1 MPDSSLNSASSSSSP
16 PDAWD
21 MTRELRLR
29 DSQSRSPLPPPTTA
43 ELQSFSAQPNLE
55 DTPTGRKRKLNS
67 INAEDNVSRQRLRH
81 TTQPVPS
88 VPVMNTMVSPHHS
101 PPQVGHYSTSGSFH
115 NAHNFQFQNPFF
127 MDNLVQNIYPQP
139 QINPSEVFQQLHT
152 HGYIMQ
158 GAEYN
163 SAERDPPPRCHP
175 ETRINIL
182 RRTTDWIENTDRDK
196 RLLWIRGSAGVGKS
210 AIVQTLA
217 ETLVV
222 SESVQRLGATLFF
235 SRPNGRSNP
244 QQVFPTLACHLAQV
258 DSTYKAYLTELM
270 QSHRPLDKAMGE
282 QFRLLIIEPFVSRR
296 LREGQPD
303 LLLAID
309 GLDECEGDPVSDAP
323 ATTQQLRERTS
334 DRVQCEIVRLISGF
348 VSKYPNVPLIW
359 VIASRPETHLTAVF
373 SSADII
379 NTFREEDIPPDSDE
393 ACQDVQRFLHSEFS
407 KIRENY
413 PYHITET
420 TWPSERKFLLIANA
434 ALGLFVFA
442 EVVVRF
448 IDDRRVNNPIAN
460 LEHVLAALGKLRQ
473 STSRQNP
480 LATLDA
486 IYSAILEKVPEDTLP
501 MTKELLSVIVL
512 THKCKVTE
520 FPFSKI
526 RGHLNLG
533 QPTCLT
539 ALHHLHSVIK
549 IPRSKNLDGTRPQ
562 FYHNSFREYLDDKSR
577 SNDYY
582 AGREVFLER
591 ALEHSLP
598 RIFCKVPLGIDTIPE
613 DTYRWIKEDSY
624 GMLRHILTTI
634 SPTGVSGVKFLDESH
649 DDMLSDDQ
657 CETIFDNLNFSE
669 MARTNDLSC
678 LDSLKLWD
686 KEGFPIEEL
695 KRRDVLSITNIASLG
710 IRSSTISEQSSVTQL
725 LSTCVLYVGT
735 PAVDS
740 DSWIG
745 DRKIRVRKAFA
756 SLITE
761 APETEVFLW
770 GKKGGEKCAVIRE
783 PSVAPFR
790 LKAMYCSGV
799 CKAVEVCTFLLFL
812 ASSMKRLGSGAASN
826 IQGSQPEKLHDLQGQ
841 PDKGRS
847 STISSSSPSQRTRK
861 KRQQKNSETGQT
873 RKRPK
878 TSAQLGSADRGV
890 CMREIS
896 QGTPSKGNSLG
907 RRDLM
912 IPETIKKQAVIPG
925 MEECIMQGALLNSR
939 ERDPHPRCH
948 PGTRT
953 DILERI
959 IAWIEDSERKQ
970 PLLWLHGSPD
980 VGKSAIMQTLV
991 ETLLTESQ
999 RLGAALFLSEL
1010 AGHVKAHQ
1018 IFPTI
1023 AHQLANIDPAYNI
1036 YLVRFIKSLKSP
1048 LHAASLA
1055 DQFHGL
1061 FVEPLKRGK
1070 LRFGRVF
1077 IFIDGL
1083 DYYIMG
1089 RSGGTG
1095 YQRLI
1100 ALLIRDLALE
1110 FPSGP
1115 FGWIIASRPERDLEE
1130 IFSLY
1135 SWLCCERQID
1145 LDSKTLYHDIEI
1157 LLRAELAGIRTDS
1170 PHLVKEMRWPSDDN
1184 LQQLAKATSGRISLA
1199 KILLQ
1204 FIGDP
1209 HVANPTSQLENILG
1223 AISKAHLH
1231 HQATTDVIYTT
1242 VLARIPP
1249 NLVHTAKEVLGI
1261 ATYIHRKWDPFPL
1274 PFREIC
1280 ECYLNLS
1287 WDSVVAALQLLR
1299 PFILFSQIADIENRH
1314 PRLLDSEIAE
1324 FCQDSS
1330 RALEYYIDVGD
1341 MIRAVHL
1348 RYALRSFMING
1359 VQSVPQRD
1367 IPQTHNTLQDD
1378 IGHSALLRNMLELV
1392 SPDGGAEPFDELK
1405 RRGIL
1410 AIVPLSSFPFIP
1422 SDYELRS
1429 RQFSEESSTFL
1440 IDLKAPAAAD
1450 SSRIPNEIKKLY
1462 SSVYDSPDTEVMVWG
1477 RERRCAMIKHTI
1489 QPESKYYWRSDP
1501 SAGPIM
1507 AVLCVVGF

>member
-1 MPDSSLNSASSSSSP
+1 MDPSFHSASSSP
-16 PDAWD
+16 PDAQSI
-21 MTRELRLR
+21 TRGSRFR
-29 DSQSRSPLPPPTTA
+29 DSQSRSPLPPPSTA
-43 ELQSFSAQPNLE
+43 EVQSFPAQPDLE
-55 DTPTGRKRKLNS
+55 DTPRGCKRKSNS
-67 INAEDNVSRQRLRH
+67 INAEDSIPRQRLRH
-81 TTQPVPS
+81 TTQRVPS
-88 VPVMNTMVSPHHS
+88 GPMMNGMAPLHRP
-101 PPQVGHYSTSGSFH
+101 PPQVGSYTAGGSFH
-115 NAHNFQFQNPFF
+115 NAHSFQLQNPYFL
-127 MDNLVQNIYPQP
+127 DNVVQNVYSQLPQTD
-139 QINPSEVFQQLHT
+139 PSEVFQRLQA

-175 ETRINIL
+175 ETRTNIL
-182 RRTTDWIENTDRDK
+182 RRTTEWTEDPNRDK

-217 ETLVV
+217 ETLAA
-222 SESVQRLGATLFF
+222 SESGVQRLGATLFF

-244 QQVFPTLACHLAQV
+244 QQIFPTLACHLAQV
-258 DSTYKAYLTELM
+258 DPAYKAYLVELM
-270 QSHRPLDKAMGE
+270 QSHRPLDKAMSE
-282 QFRLLIIEPFVSRR
+282 QFRLLIVEPFVQRK
-296 LREGQPD
+296 LREGQAD

-309 GLDECEGDPVSDAP
+309 GLDECEGDPISDAP
-323 ATTQQLRERTS
+323 ASTQLLRERTS

-373 SSADII
+373 SSVDVK
-379 NTFREEDIPPDSDE
+379 NTFREEDIPADSDE
-393 ACQDVQRFLHSEFS
+393 ACQDVETFLHSEFN
-407 KIRENY
+407 KIRESY

-420 TWPSERKFLLIANA
+420 TWPSDSKFLLIAKA

-442 EVVVRF
+442 QVVVRF

-512 THKCKVTE
+512 THRCKVTE

-526 RGHLNLG
+526 RGHLNLA

-549 IPRSKNLDGTRPQ
+549 IPRSKNLDGTRPH
-562 FYHNSFREYLDDKSR
+562 FYHNSFREYLDNKSR

-613 DTYRWIKEDSY
+613 DTYRWIKDDSY

-634 SPTGVSGVKFLDESH
+634 SPTGVSGIKFLDESH
-649 DDMLSDDQ
+649 DDTLSDKQ
-657 CETIFDNLNFSE
+657 CKMIFDNLNFSE

-678 LDSLKLWD
+678 LNSLRLWD

-695 KRRDVLSITNIASLG
+695 KRRDVLSITTIASLG
-710 IRSSTISEQSSVTQL
+710 LRSSIISEQSSVTQL
-725 LSTCVLYVGT
+725 LSTCVLHVGT

-783 PSVAPFR
+783 PSVAPFS
-790 LKAMYCSGV
+790 LKAI
-799 CKAVEVCTFLLFL
+799 
-812 ASSMKRLGSGAASN
+812 SGAASN
-826 IQGSQPEKLHDLQGQ
+826 IQGPQPEKLEVQ

-847 STISSSSPSQRTRK
+847 STVSNSPAGQRIRK
-861 KRQQKNSETGQT
+861 KRQQKNSEITGQK

-878 TSAQLGSADRGV
+878 TSAQLGSAGRSV
-890 CMREIS
+890 SMREIS
-896 QGTPSKGNSLG
+896 EGTPCKGNSSG
-907 RRDLM
+907 RRDLV

-925 MEECIMQGALLNSR
+925 MEEFIMQDALLNSP
-939 ERDPHPRCH
+939 ERDPYPRCH

-970 PLLWLHGSPD
+970 PLLWLHGPPS

-991 ETLLTESQ
+991 ETLLIESQ
-999 RLGAALFLSEL
+999 RHGAALFLSEL

-1023 AHQLANIDPAYNI
+1023 AHQLANTDPAYNT
-1036 YLVRFIKSLKSP
+1036 YLARFIKSLKSP
-1048 LHAASLA
+1048 LRAASLA
-1055 DQFHGL
+1055 DQFRGL

-1070 LRFGRVF
+1070 LRFRRVF

-1083 DYYIMG
+1083 DRYVMG
-1089 RSGGTG
+1089 GSGGFD
-1095 YQRLI
+1095 YQTLT
-1100 ALLIRDLALE
+1100 AFLIRDLARE

-1115 FGWIIASRPERDLEE
+1115 FSWIIASRPERFLEE
-1130 IFSLY
+1130 IFLQY
-1135 SWLCCERQID
+1135 PWLCCERQID
-1145 LDSKTLYHDIEI
+1145 PDSKTLCHDIEI
-1157 LLRAELAGIRTDS
+1157 FLRAELSGIRTDS
-1170 PHLVKEMRWPSDDN
+1170 PHPVMETRWPSNDH

-1199 KILLQ
+1199 RILLK

-1209 HVANPTSQLENILG
+1209 HVANPTS
-1223 AISKAHLH
+1223 
-1231 HQATTDVIYTT
+1231 
-1242 VLARIPP
+1242 
-1249 NLVHTAKEVLGI
+1249 
-1261 ATYIHRKWDPFPL
+1261 
-1274 PFREIC
+1274 
-1280 ECYLNLS
+1280 
-1287 WDSVVAALQLLR
+1287 
-1299 PFILFSQIADIENRH
+1299 
-1314 PRLLDSEIAE
+1314 
-1324 FCQDSS
+1324 
-1330 RALEYYIDVGD
+1330 
-1341 MIRAVHL
+1341 
-1348 RYALRSFMING
+1348 
-1359 VQSVPQRD
+1359 
-1367 IPQTHNTLQDD
+1367 
-1378 IGHSALLRNMLELV
+1378 
-1392 SPDGGAEPFDELK
+1392 
-1405 RRGIL
+1405 
-1410 AIVPLSSFPFIP
+1410 
-1422 SDYELRS
+1422 
-1429 RQFSEESSTFL
+1429 
-1440 IDLKAPAAAD
+1440 
-1450 SSRIPNEIKKLY
+1450 
-1462 SSVYDSPDTEVMVWG
+1462 
-1477 RERRCAMIKHTI
+1477 
-1489 QPESKYYWRSDP
+1489 
-1501 SAGPIM
+1501 
-1507 AVLCVVGF
+1507 